1 MKRSLL
7 GVCCLSMA
15 VLFAVSACFQFNDP
29 DWYFWI
35 PLYVTASVVNMVNWE
50 NPPDS
55 RTRKTGRFAFWLGV
69 LLLVKVSVQGFVH
82 GRDGFW
88 SLDMRDRVVREKF
101 GSGLVVISMFL
112 YLDTSNNSTHH
123 PTRLRLAKYG
133 MPILVGV
140 AYGLSFV
147 FFGFQ
152 HKEMRY

>member
-7 GVCCLSMA
+7 GVCCLLMA
-15 VLFAVSACFQFNDP
+15 VFFAVSACFQFNDP

-35 PLYVTASVVNMVNWE
+35 PLYVTASAVNLVNWE
-50 NPPDS
+50 KPPDS

-69 LLLVKVSVQGFVH
+69 LLFVKVSIEGFVD

-112 YLDTSNNSTHH
+112 YLDTSSNSDH

-133 MPILVGV
+133 M
-140 AYGLSFV
+140 
-147 FFGFQ
+147 
-152 HKEMRY
+152 RYW

>member
-7 GVCCLSMA
+7 GVCY
-15 VLFAVSACFQFNDP
+15 
-29 DWYFWI
+29 WYFWI
-35 PLYVTASVVNMVNWE
+35 PLYVTASAVNLVNWE
-50 NPPDS
+50 KPQDS

-69 LLLVKVSVQGFVH
+69 LLFLKVSIQGLVH
-82 GRDGFW
+82 ERDGFW
-88 SLDMRDRVVREKF
+88 SLDLDMRDRVVREKF

-112 YLDTSNNSTHH
+112 YLDTSSNSDH
-123 PTRLRLAKYG
+123 PTGLRFRLAKYG

>member
-1 MKRSLL
+1 
-7 GVCCLSMA
+7 MA
-15 VLFAVSACFQFNDP
+15 LLFAVSACFQFNDP
-29 DWYFWI
+29 DWYLWI
-35 PLYVTASVVNMVNWE
+35 PLYVTASAVNLVNWE
-50 NPPDS
+50 IPQDS
-55 RTRKTGRFAFWLGV
+55 RTRKTGRFGFWVGV
-69 LLLVKVSVQGFVH
+69 LLFVKVSIQGFVD
-82 GRDGFW
+82 GREGFW
-88 SLDMRDRVVREKF
+88 WMDMRYRVVREKF

-112 YLDTSNNSTHH
+112 YLDTSSNSDH